1 MKYEPTDEVFLCRD
15 GKYRW
20 VYERSLYRDLSVLF
34 LIIKVFGAIVFIM
47 WIIYMVILLFDSA
60 DAGDLVNATVFN
72 FGMFLLLCALSVAGY
87 FLYAVMMGG
96 VYCVVFTM
104 DEKGVL
110 HEQHKA
116 QAKKAGLIAEI
127 TILVGVMAGRP
138 TTVGI
143 GMNSMR
149 SKMYSKFSK
158 VDRIRTERRKHII
171 HVDGNEVYARDE
183 DFDFVLEYICEHCP
197 NARIQDLEARPQE

>member
-72 FGMFLLLCALSVAGY
+72 FGMFLLLCALSVTGY

-197 NARIQDLEARPQE
+197 NARIQDPEARPQE

>member
-197 NARIQDLEARPQE
+197 KARIQDPEARPQE

>member
-1 MKYEPTDEVFLCRD
+1 MKYEPTDEVFLCKD

-20 VYERSLYRDLSVLF
+20 VYERSLYRDLSILF

-47 WIIYMVILLFDSA
+47 WIIYMAILLFDSA
-60 DAGDLVNATVFN
+60 DAKDLLNATVFN
-72 FGMFLLLCALSVAGY
+72 FGMFLLMCALSVAGY
-87 FLYAVMMGG
+87 FLYAAIMGG

-104 DEKGVL
+104 DDKGVL

-116 QAKKAGLIAEI
+116 QAKKARLIGEI
-127 TILVGVMAGRP
+127 TMFVGAMAGRP
-138 TTVGI
+138 GTVGI

-158 VDRIRTERRKHII
+158 VDKIRTERRKHII

-183 DFDFVLEYICEHCP
+183 DFDFVLEFITEHCP
-197 NARIQDLEARPQE
+197 KAQVQDP